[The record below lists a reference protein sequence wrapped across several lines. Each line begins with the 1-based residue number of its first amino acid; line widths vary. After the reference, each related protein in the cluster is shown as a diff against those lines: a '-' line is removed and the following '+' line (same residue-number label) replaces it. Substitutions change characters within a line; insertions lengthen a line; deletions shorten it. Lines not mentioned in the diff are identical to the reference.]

1 MRTSDKKQ
9 KEDFELKDEY
19 DFSHAIRG
27 RFYRPKKIS
36 TSMRIDNDILL
47 YLKKMASE
55 KKTGYQT
62 LINAILRDYVKKGKK

>member
-1 MRTSDKKQ
+1 MRTSDKKH

-19 DFSHAIRG
+19 DFSHGIRG

-62 LINAILRDYVKKGKK
+62 LINSILRDYVKKGKN

>member
-9 KEDFELKDEY
+9 KEDFELKHEY
-19 DFSHAIRG
+19 DFSHGIRG

-62 LINAILRDYVKKGKK
+62 LINAILRDYIKKGKN

>member
-1 MRTSDKKQ
+1 MRTSDKKREE
-9 KEDFELKDEY
+9 KFELKDEY
-19 DFSHAIRG
+19 DFSHGIRG
-27 RFYRPKKIS
+27 RFYRPRKIA

-62 LINAILRDYVKKGKK
+62 LINSILRDYIKKAAN

>member
-19 DFSHAIRG
+19 DFSHGIRG

-62 LINAILRDYVKKGKK
+62 LINAILRDYVKKGKN

>member
-9 KEDFELKDEY
+9 KEDFELKGEY
-19 DFSHAIRG
+19 DFSHGIRG

-62 LINAILRDYVKKGKK
+62 LINAILRDYIKKGKN